1 MLPIES
7 NFQVS
12 RVATAFQNLQVWKDH
27 SCNIGIYGTN
37 AAVDF
42 DLCIEDAACVDVC
55 PFNVFDWQ
63 GAAIEMKALTLRE
76 HDCIYCPKGE
86 VVGPKFATWV
96 RKP

>member
-12 RVATAFQNLQVWKDH
+12 RVATAFHNLQVWKDH

-37 AAVDF
+37 AAADF

-55 PFNVFDWQ
+55 PFNVFDLQ
-63 GAAIEMKALTLRE
+63 GAATEMKALTLRE
-76 HDCIYCPKGE
+76 HDCIYCPKCE